1 MDVLSFKEAVMS
13 SQKPWEPKIDSPDY
27 FNAEPNVVDKAR
39 DSTIQ
44 NPEED
49 TGPLEGTHDLSDE
62 DSLEDVVADAY
73 SDRKSDKKPAQDT
86 ES

>member
-1 MDVLSFKEAVMS
+1 MS

-73 SDRKSDKKPAQDT
+73 SDRKSDKKPAQDPDIGKP
-86 ES
+86 

>member
-1 MDVLSFKEAVMS
+1 MS

-27 FNAEPNVVDKAR
+27 FNAEPNVVDKKR
-39 DSTIQ
+39 DSTIPD
-44 NPEED
+44 PEED
-49 TGPLEGTHDLSDE
+49 TGPLEGMQDRSDE

-86 ES
+86 DS